1 MNFRRTT
8 TTAPDRPDL
17 MVLPVSPVG
26 APASGPPGPAA
37 GFPLLHAD
45 TGIHLGSD
53 RAGSPVT
60 LAVLGPRAIR
70 IGVLGESL
78 FGRLLACRLVAVGAA
93 VTAVTR
99 GPSLWTP
106 LRAAC
111 GARLT
116 VAEDPGSW
124 PSCPGAAPGSGPG
137 PQALVTDLRRPPGR
151 AVGEE
156 PWTTVV
162 HVVRRAPARSVHWQ
176 RPDAVLVLGAP
187 YADAV
192 TPVLGSDAGRLT
204 ASLEQGEIALFRPGG
219 VAALRPDIAPAETAL
234 LRPG

>member
-1 MNFRRTT
+1 M
-8 TTAPDRPDL
+8 
-17 MVLPVSPVG
+17 LPVDS
-26 APASGPPGPAA
+26 
-37 GFPLLHAD
+37 
-45 TGIHLGSD
+45 GIHLGTD
-53 RAGSPVT
+53 RAGAPVT

-78 FGRLLACRLVAVGAA
+78 FGRLLACRLVAAGAA

-106 LRAAC
+106 LQAAC
-111 GARLT
+111 GARLAVT
-116 VAEDPGSW
+116 EDPGAW
-124 PSCPGAAPGSGPG
+124 PPCHGAAPGPGPG

-151 AVGEE
+151 AVGEG

-162 HVVRRAPARSVHWQ
+162 HVARRAPARSAHWQ

-192 TPVLGSDAGRLT
+192 APVLGPDAGRLT
-204 ASLEQGEIALFRPGG
+204 ASLEQGEIALFRPGR
-219 VAALRPDIAPAETAL
+219 ADALRPDIAPAETSL